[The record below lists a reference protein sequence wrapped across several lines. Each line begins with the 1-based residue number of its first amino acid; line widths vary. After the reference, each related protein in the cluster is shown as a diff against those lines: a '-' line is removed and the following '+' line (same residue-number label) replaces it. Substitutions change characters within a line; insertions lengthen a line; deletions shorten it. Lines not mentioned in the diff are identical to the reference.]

1 MKTMGLIGGMSWES
15 TLTYYQLVNRMV
27 RERLGGLHSAQVLMW
42 SFDFHD
48 IETCQADGRWDDA
61 TKLMTQAA
69 CRLRDGG
76 ADFLVI
82 CTNTM
87 HKMAGE
93 VEAAAGLPV
102 LHIADATGNAIRRR
116 NLQRVGLLATAYTME
131 QDFYRG
137 RLEAQ
142 HGLKVVVPD
151 KVGRRIV
158 HDIIYDE
165 LCQGVVR
172 PESKAR
178 YQAIVQNLLDAG
190 AEGIILGCTEIDL
203 LIGQDDFAAPVF
215 DSTTLHAESAIAFAL
230 SAG

>member
-15 TLTYYQLVNRMV
+15 TVTYYQLVNRMV
-27 RERLGGLHSAQVLMW
+27 RDRLGGLHSAQVLMW
-42 SFDFHD
+42 SFDFHE
-48 IETCQADGRWDDA
+48 IETCQADGRWDEA

-102 LHIADATGNAIRRR
+102 LHIADATGKAIRRR
-116 NLQRVGLLATAYTME
+116 ELQRVGLLATAYTME

-137 RLEAQ
+137 RLEAH
-142 HGLKVVVPD
+142 HGLEVLVPGTT
-151 KVGRRIV
+151 GRRIV

-165 LCQGVVR
+165 LCQGIVR
-172 PESKAR
+172 PESKASYR
-178 YQAIVQNLLDAG
+178 AVVGDLLDAG

-203 LIGQDDFAAPVF
+203 LIGQEDIPVPAF
-215 DSTTLHAESAIAFAL
+215 DSTVLHAQSAVDLAL
-230 SAG
+230 SVE